1 MSLLSSKG
9 SGGSGRAED
18 GVHGESDNDDEGP
31 FAVGSSGGLDGGA
44 ASKLFPCS
52 FLASADSA
60 HEAVEAAARALEV
73 AERAL
78 RAGERQAQGV
88 VGERKRFE
96 SQLQASVERFGS
108 VLATA
113 HASGVADWPDVAQGC
128 EEAEEG
134 LRRVRDILSDPLL
147 AAGEEGG
154 GGSGVLLARA
164 ALDSVG
170 GKIEAAESLVTNGWQ
185 RVEQQKAEA
194 GAATELC
201 RAAISRAA
209 DAKDTASVLGLIELP
224 SVASALEAAG
234 LACQAAALSVH
245 QKSSL
250 PLAVVTDDCRRAVES
265 AEELERCVDTQKA
278 AREHFEEAERQR
290 TGWNRADA
298 AKKAEAA
305 QAQARPRH
313 CAAEEPAR
321 PAGVGAGL
329 PRGEESRHAPG
340 SSEPSL
346 PRPRG
351 R

>member
-1 MSLLSSKG
+1 MALVVVLSSWRWVVVLLSWCWVVLLLLY
-9 SGGSGRAED
+9 
-18 GVHGESDNDDEGP
+18 GV
-31 FAVGSSGGLDGGA
+31 GGA
-44 ASKLFPCS
+44 AGI
-52 FLASADSA
+52 
-60 HEAVEAAARALEV
+60 VN
-73 AERAL
+73 
-78 RAGERQAQGV
+78 
-88 VGERKRFE
+88 
-96 SQLQASVERFGS
+96 
-108 VLATA
+108 
-113 HASGVADWPDVAQGC
+113 WPDVAQGC
-128 EEAEEG
+128 KEAEEG

-265 AEELERCVDTQKA
+265 AEELERCVDMQKV

-290 TGWNRADA
+290 TGWNRADV
-298 AKKAEAA
+298 AKKVEAA
-305 QAQARPRH
+305 QHKHGQDTAQLRSLRDQLESVQAFLVAKNPGMHQAVRSH
-313 CAAEEPAR
+313 LFH
-321 PAGVGAGL
+321 G
-329 PRGEESRHAPG
+329 RGGGEG
-340 SSEPSL
+340 GGC
-346 PRPRG
+346 RG
-351 R
+351 GGGG

>member
-1 MSLLSSKG
+1 MGVVAMTSDDSCLVAVVLFIVLVLFLGWLFCHGLGGGVVVMALGGGMFAVALAVALSSCRWVVVLLSWCWVVLLLLY
-9 SGGSGRAED
+9 
-18 GVHGESDNDDEGP
+18 GV
-31 FAVGSSGGLDGGA
+31 GGA
-44 ASKLFPCS
+44 AGI
-52 FLASADSA
+52 
-60 HEAVEAAARALEV
+60 VN
-73 AERAL
+73 
-78 RAGERQAQGV
+78 
-88 VGERKRFE
+88 
-96 SQLQASVERFGS
+96 
-108 VLATA
+108 
-113 HASGVADWPDVAQGC
+113 WPDVAQGC
-128 EEAEEG
+128 KEAEEG